1 VGKMLSHPQVILGL
15 ADSGAHCGQIMDASL
30 PTFLLS
36 YWVREKGLFSLERAI
51 QKLTSEPAG
60 LFQLAGRGVVKA
72 GAFADLNVIDFDE
85 LRVLAPEYVQD
96 FPAGA
101 SRYIQRGTGFR
112 HTLVN
117 GRPFMERGQHTGDLA
132 GKLLR
137 STD

>member
-1 VGKMLSHPQVILGL
+1 MKP
-15 ADSGAHCGQIMDASL
+15 
-30 PTFLLS
+30 
-36 YWVREKGLFSLERAI
+36 
-51 QKLTSEPAG
+51 
-60 LFQLAGRGVVKA
+60 

-101 SRYIQRGTGFR
+101 SRYIQRGTGIR

-117 GRPFMERGQHTGDLA
+117 GRPFMERGRHTGDLA

-137 STD
+137 ELRSARVSASLLTRR